1 MFNRIMAS
9 SEDKKQ
15 SYKWRVLSL
24 DLKTEKLSAE
34 RNAIDL
40 SLNTAVEERSKRT
53 CMKDDA

>member
-1 MFNRIMAS
+1 MAS